1 MKFLDSW
8 RLVFIVVP
16 ILLAA
21 AYVVRQ
27 RQRQKYVVR
36 FTSVDLL
43 ASVAPKRAGWQ
54 RHLPA
59 AALLAAIVLLVFGVA
74 RPAQATKVAK
84 ERGTVIVALDTS
96 ESMGA
101 TDVDPTR
108 LAAAKQAAK
117 RFVDSLPE
125 GLQVGLLSFDQ
136 DASMVVSPTSDRDSV
151 VSGLNQ
157 LQLGPGTATGPAIS
171 LALEA
176 ISALPPGADG
186 TPAPAVIVLMSDG
199 TPTVGSGDLSPEEAV
214 TQATTA
220 AKAASVPVNTIAF
233 GTPNGTV
240 TVQGEQHP
248 VPADPQAMARIA
260 SQSGGET
267 FDAETA
273 DQLTDIY
280 SKIATT
286 IGYDTELHE
295 ITVWFTAFALVAAAL
310 GAVAAL
316 VWTQRLT

>member
-1 MKFLDSW
+1 MTFLDSW
-8 RLVFIVVP
+8 RLVFLLVP

-27 RQRQKYVVR
+27 RQRQKYAMR
-36 FTSVDLL
+36 FSSVELL
-43 ASVAPKRAGWQ
+43 ASVAPKRPGWQ

-59 AALLAAIVLLVFGVA
+59 AGLLAAVVLLVVGVA
-74 RPAQATKVAK
+74 RPAQATKVAR

-101 TDVDPTR
+101 TDVSPNR
-108 LAAAKQAAK
+108 LDAAKASAK
-117 RFVDSLPE
+117 RFVDSLPQ

-136 DASMVVSPTSDRDSV
+136 STSMVVSPTSDRASV
-151 VSGLNQ
+151 LAGIAQ

-171 LALEA
+171 LALQA
-176 ISALPPGADG
+176 ISALPPAADG

-199 TPTVGSGDLSPEEAV
+199 TPTVGTGDLSPEEAL

-233 GTPNGTV
+233 GTPDGTV
-240 TVQGEQHP
+240 TVQGEQHA
-248 VPADPQAMARIA
+248 VPADPQAMAKIA
-260 SQSGGET
+260 QDTGGQT

-273 DQLTDIY
+273 DQLAQTY
-280 SKIATT
+280 SKIAGT
-286 IGYDTELHE
+286 IGYDTQTHE
-295 ITVWFTAFALVAAAL
+295 ITVWFTAFGLIAAGLA
-310 GAVAAL
+310 AVAAL
-316 VWTQRLT
+316 VWSQRLT